1 MLKKWKEMPV
11 MVKASATYTVCSIL
25 QKCLSFITL
34 PLFTRLMTT
43 EQYGQYTVYTSWS
56 SILTI
61 FITLYLAY
69 GCFNT
74 AMVRFEGDRDRYI
87 AATQGLCTVLA
98 AAFLVVYLPL
108 RHYWNQIFELPT
120 EMVLLMVAEVVG
132 AFSLACWYGKLRFVY
147 KYKQVAG
154 LTLLL
159 SVISPL
165 VAYFMVVGS
174 EDKGTA
180 RIVGYAV
187 VTIAFGGA
195 LYVWNLVKGKTFFH
209 EKYWR
214 YALSFNVP
222 LIPYYL
228 SQVVFN
234 QSDRIM
240 ISHYIGKD
248 KAAIYGVACSL
259 ALVLTFVLNAINDAY
274 VPWLYRKLKSGK
286 TQDNGR
292 IANTLALLI
301 AVLLL
306 GIIALAPEVIMVL
319 AGKQYWEACFA
330 VAPVAMSML
339 LLFYAQFF
347 INIQFYYEE
356 KGQLVYASV
365 GAAVLN
371 VVLNSLLIPKFGYLA
386 AAWTTLFSYLVF
398 AGMNYSAMC
407 RTLKKWGR
415 STKLFDIRILML
427 ILAVFVGLSFFAV
440 ALYGY
445 RVVRL
450 VLSGIALVALLLN
463 GKRILK
469 LLKVI
474 RSSEDE

>member
-1 MLKKWKEMPV
+1 MLKKWRNMPV
-11 MVKASATYTVCSIL
+11 MVKASATYTICSIL

-43 EQYGQYTVYTSWS
+43 EQYGQYTVYASWS

-74 AMVRFEGDRDRYI
+74 AMVRFEDDRDSYI
-87 AATQGLCTVLA
+87 ASVQGLCTVLA
-98 AAFLVVYLPL
+98 GAFLVIYLPL

-132 AFSLACWYGKLRFVY
+132 MFALSCWYGKLRFVY
-147 KYKQVAG
+147 KYKQVAL
-154 LTLLL
+154 LTLLI

-165 VAYFMVVGS
+165 IAYFLVMAGP
-174 EDKGTA
+174 EKGYA
-180 RIVGYAV
+180 RIIGYAA

-195 LYVWNLVKGKTFFH
+195 LYVWNLYRGKTFYH

-214 YALSFNVP
+214 YALSFHVP

-240 ISHYIGKD
+240 ISHYCGKE

-274 VPWLYRKLKSGK
+274 VPWIFKKLKTGETK
-286 TQDNGR
+286 ENHK
-292 IANTLALLI
+292 IANMLALLM

-306 GIIALAPEVIMVL
+306 GVIALAPEIILVL

-339 LLFYAQFF
+339 LLFYAQLF

-356 KGQLVYASV
+356 KGKLVYASV

-371 VVLNSLLIPKFGYLA
+371 VVLNALLIPKMGYIA
-386 AAWTTLFSYLVF
+386 AAYTTLFSYLVF
-398 AGMNYSAMC
+398 AGANYVAM
-407 RTLKKWGR
+407 RLTMKKWEFR
-415 STKLFDIRILML
+415 EKLFDSRGLLL
-427 ILAVFVGLSFFAV
+427 ILAAFCALSFVAV

-445 RVVRL
+445 REVRL
-450 VLSGIALVALLLN
+450 ILSGISLVILFLN
-463 GKRILK
+463 GKRILG
-469 LLKVI
+469 LVNTI
-474 RSSEDE
+474 RSKDT